1 MTCCRCVSLLFLF
14 SGVNTSKLVQL
25 QEWLAPVKK
34 LTSFGVEEV
43 ATMATLLKASAEDVL
58 KMPPSLIT
66 VLRLLHN
73 LAIPP
78 HYLSSLADGLSVL
91 APPS

>member
-1 MTCCRCVSLLFLF
+1 
-14 SGVNTSKLVQL
+14 
-25 QEWLAPVKK
+25 
-34 LTSFGVEEV
+34 
-43 ATMATLLKASAEDVL
+43 MASLLKANAEDVS

-78 HYLSSLADGLSVL
+78 QYLTSLDDGVCVCVCVCVLCLYMCMSVCK
-91 APPS
+91 